1 MKQSK
6 PHFGQSAFKPG
17 VFLPQKALT
26 ILTLALAFYNAAYGA
41 KPVSARGKTTPT
53 CAPGSAKKRAPVHPN
68 SVTHGKKLFERLT
81 CAGCH
86 PDGLN
91 TLHPYRPIK
100 GPGFLVRFKED
111 GKIERLIRTG
121 VPRAGMPSFSKAQL
135 GEEDMKDL
143 IAYIRS
149 LTPISK
155 K

>member
-6 PHFGQSAFKPG
+6 RHFGQSVFKPG
-17 VFLPQKALT
+17 VFLPQKVLT
-26 ILTLALAFYNAAYGA
+26 ILTLALASFSAAHAA
-41 KPVSARGKTTPT
+41 KPVSVKGKTPPT
-53 CAPGSAKKRAPVHPN
+53 CAPVSAKKVEAVNPH
-68 SVTHGKKLFERLT
+68 SVAHGKKLFERLT

-86 PDGLN
+86 PNGLN

-100 GPGFLVRFKED
+100 GPGFLARFKED

-135 GEEDMKDL
+135 GEKDMKDL

-149 LTPISK
+149 LTPVSK